1 MGSTIPIVT
10 SSRHHVHLARKSLR
24 EDEEDKEDEDEG
36 LRSAEDE

>member
-1 MGSTIPIVT
+1 MCIW
-10 SSRHHVHLARKSLR
+10 REKSLR